1 MGSMSLWHWIVVI
14 GVVLLLFGR
23 GKISELM
30 GDVAQGIKA
39 FKKGMSDDDSVKA
52 DAPKIEPG
60 KTEPVKTLDHQT
72 ADSSTAGA
80 KPRAEASHG

>member
-39 FKKGMSDDDSVKA
+39 FKKGMSDDDSAKI
-52 DAPKIEPG
+52 DSPKIEPG

-72 ADSSTAGA
+72 DSSAAGA
-80 KPRAEASHG
+80 KPRAEASSG

>member
-39 FKKGMSDDDSVKA
+39 FKKGMSDDDSAKT
-52 DAPKIEPG
+52 DSPKIEPG

-72 ADSSTAGA
+72 ADSPAAGA
-80 KPRAEASHG
+80 KPRAEASSG

>member
-39 FKKGMSDDDSVKA
+39 FKKGMSDDDS
-52 DAPKIEPG
+52 APKIEPG

-72 ADSSTAGA
+72 ADSSAAGA